1 MSTRIR
7 SFASSFAVLG
17 VIALWS
23 GDVVGAD
30 MFSGTWRLNVAKS
43 KYSPGPAPRSGTTIL
58 SSVDGGLKFIVDGVN
73 AEGRKTHSEY
83 MFRFDGRDYPQKPM
97 LDGKPDPTGADMIS
111 AKRVDDYTY
120 ETTAKLKGK
129 VLNVTRVVVSKDG
142 KTRTNTVTGTN
153 AQGQTVSNTV
163 VYEKQ

>member
-1 MSTRIR
+1 MSRRT
-7 SFASSFAVLG
+7 SSFVFSL
-17 VIALWS
+17 VALS
-23 GDVVGAD
+23 VVAMISSVVVGAD
-30 MFSGTWRLNVAKS
+30 MFSGTWRMNVAKS
-43 KYSPGPAPRSGTTIL
+43 KFSPGPAPRSGTTIL

-73 AEGRKTHSEY
+73 AEGKKTHSEY
-83 MFRFDGRDYPQKPM
+83 TFQFDGRDYPQKPM

-129 VLNVTRVVVSKDG
+129 VLGVTRTVVSRDG